1 MKAFRYHFA
10 GIAMTQLSIRN
21 LDSATAAQLKRAAKK
36 TGQSLNRYLLGVLSQ
51 GGVQQAGAGQ
61 GPHDDL
67 DALAGGW
74 NKAQAQAFERAT
86 APFRKVDETLWR

>member
-1 MKAFRYHFA
+1 
-10 GIAMTQLSIRN
+10 MTQLSIRN
-21 LDSATAAQLKRAAKK
+21 LDSATAAQLKREARK
-36 TGQSLNRYLLGVLSQ
+36 TGQSLNRYLLGMLSQ
-51 GGVQQAGAGQ
+51 GSVQQAVVRR

-74 NKAQAQAFERAT
+74 NQAQARAFERAT